1 MFKHSNTASLIL
13 ILPICLTACQELK
26 ARDEANAGKD
36 ALLECNF
43 ESAFIHFTNAH
54 EIIDDNND
62 INIGLATSELLLT
75 LNSKDFTNIIY
86 KFGFTQ
92 NLQEFCLQNINPPEN
107 SPPKQNPIGQQPPD
121 ACASNFHSNTH
132 NINLPHSCANTNQC
146 NYIDH
151 IQPTLTWND
160 IIHAFNN
167 NRAHLEHISQ
177 LFAQTADALD
187 SPYAL
192 HDVFNIST
200 LNIHPADLFFFASL
214 IDLSLLIVSAT
225 DNYKN
230 SFSVAQTL
238 QNDEC
243 LAYAAFLNQNM
254 GIADSPVDIS
264 EYKSKL
270 LSALKYI
277 NKAFQQAKII
287 REDFDSNTAPC
298 PPQGSLLQWSDV
310 PYGVMDNIVSLTSA
324 YQSEPFIIQDILSPD
339 VMLDLNSFLSA
350 LPSRA
355 QSTPF
360 ASCREDELH
369 LDLSIYIRA
378 INDATSPDLLDTSSD
393 QLELHPDLSYR
404 LSSGWRQWTPLDLF

>member
-13 ILPICLTACQELK
+13 ILPICFTACQELK

-62 INIGLATSELLLT
+62 INIGLATSELLFT

-92 NLQEFCLQNINPPEN
+92 NIQEFCLQHINTPQE
-107 SPPKQNPIGQQPPD
+107 QPSEPQDQHAPD
-121 ACASNFHSNTH
+121 ACASNFHTSTQ

-200 LNIHPADLFFFASL
+200 LNINPADLYFFAAI
-214 IDLSLLIVSAT
+214 IDLSLFITTTSNL
-225 DNYKN
+225 YKN
-230 SFSVAQTL
+230 AFSVVQTI
-238 QNDEC
+238 QTDDC
-243 LAYAAFLNQNM
+243 QTYAAFLNQNI

-264 EYKSKL
+264 EYKSNF

-277 NKAFQQAKII
+277 NKTFQQAKII
-287 REDFDSNTAPC
+287 REDFDSNTNPC
-298 PPQGSLLQWSDV
+298 PPQISLLQWSDV
-310 PYGVMDNIVSLTSA
+310 PYGVIDNIVSLTSA
-324 YQSEPFIIQDILSPD
+324 FQSAPYTIHDIITPD
-339 VMLDLNSFLSA
+339 VTIDLNSLLSE
-350 LPSRA
+350 LPVRA
-355 QSTPF
+355 PNAPF
-360 ASCREDELH
+360 ASCNNDSLR
-369 LDLSIYIRA
+369 LDFSLYIRA
-378 INDATSPDLLDTSSD
+378 INDATSPDLLSTDSE
-393 QLELHPDLSYR
+393 QFELHPDLSYR

>member
-62 INIGLATSELLLT
+62 INIGLATSELLFT

-92 NLQEFCLQNINPPEN
+92 NIQEFCLQHINTPQE
-107 SPPKQNPIGQQPPD
+107 QPSEPQDQHAPD
-121 ACASNFHSNTH
+121 ACASNFHTSTQ

-200 LNIHPADLFFFASL
+200 LNINPADLYFFAAI
-214 IDLSLLIVSAT
+214 IDLSLFITTTSNL
-225 DNYKN
+225 YKDA
-230 SFSVAQTL
+230 FSVVQTI
-238 QNDEC
+238 QTDDC
-243 LAYAAFLNQNM
+243 QTYAAFLNQNI

-264 EYKSKL
+264 EYKSNF

-277 NKAFQQAKII
+277 NKTFQQAKII
-287 REDFDSNTAPC
+287 REDFDSNTNPC
-298 PPQGSLLQWSDV
+298 PPQISLFQWSDV
-310 PYGVMDNIVSLTSA
+310 PYGVIDNIVSLTSA
-324 YQSEPFIIQDILSPD
+324 FQSAPYTIHDIITPD
-339 VMLDLNSFLSA
+339 VTIDLNSFLSE
-350 LPSRA
+350 LPVRA
-355 QSTPF
+355 PNAPF
-360 ASCREDELH
+360 ASCNNDSLR
-369 LDLSIYIRA
+369 LDFSLYIRA
-378 INDATSPDLLDTSSD
+378 INDATSPDLLSTDSE
-393 QLELHPDLSYR
+393 QFELHPDLSYR
-404 LSSGWRQWTPLDLF
+404 LSSGWREWTPLDLF